1 MKRSTQRIMSSVLLS
16 GLLLTTVTPAGA
28 ATSTASTTTAAQT
41 AVSTTATST
50 NKAAQP
56 SAALQAR
63 AQKLANSMLEQYG
76 MSGMQ
81 YAIMDHGQIV
91 LSGSAGVNDRKSKQK
106 ITSTDMFGIGST
118 SKMYVTAATMLLAD
132 EGKIDIDK
140 PLIQYLPNFSMADE
154 RYRQITPRMLMDH
167 SSGFYGSHYG
177 NSIMFNDNNT
187 INYDSLLDNM
197 KTEKLKANPGAFSVY
212 SNDSF
217 QMLEK
222 LVEQVGGM
230 PYSQFVREKFSEPL
244 NLQST
249 ATPLDAFDRKKLVKT
264 YSSPDSVNALPVEN
278 TNMLGTGGL
287 YASAEDI
294 VRFAEVLTGQRTD
307 ILSKEATDEMAKPQY
322 RNGIWVPET
331 SNIFN
336 YGLGWDAMNLSP
348 FDRYGLKAMT
358 KGGDTIL
365 YHSSLVTIPGERLSM
380 AVTSAGGSSIFDQA
394 YATTVM
400 LDLLQEKG
408 SIKKILPDQQ
418 IDKPASTVAMPAEMK
433 QYAGLYAVTG
443 ETFNVAFSNNK
454 LHVAAQMSG
463 LVPEQDY
470 IYAGKGKFRSE
481 DGSATVS
488 FEKQTNGLTYMKLD
502 GYLNLP
508 NLSQSH
514 MVMYIGQKL
523 PVQKLDKSVQQAWAK
538 RDGKTYYNVDELIQ
552 SVFYSAPSVLTKTIT
567 LDNSKSYAMAT
578 KIVDSNHSVNTLQ
591 IPVMNGR
598 DTFDLE
604 FYTKQKKE
612 YVKSTTQSYINEDN
626 IDTLPDKASSVV
638 TLPADHVATWF
649 NIGKDTAGK
658 KLSVDIPTKGGFV
671 VYTADGQLYYS
682 SINSGNKQV
691 TLPEGGKIV
700 LGASAN
706 AVFKLQI
713 KQ

>member
-41 AVSTTATST
+41 AVSTTATATST
-50 NKAAQP
+50 AAQP

-81 YAIMDHGQIV
+81 YAIMDHSQIV

-365 YHSSLVTIPGERLSM
+365 YHSSLITIPGERLSM

-418 IDKPASTVAMPAEMK
+418 IDKPASKVAMPAEMK

-443 ETFNVAFSNNK
+443 ETFNVAFNNNK

-488 FEKQTNGLTYMKLD
+488 FEKQSNGLTYMKLD

-523 PVQKLDKSVQQAWAK
+523 PLQKLDKSVQQAWAK

-612 YVKSTTQSYINEDN
+612 YVKSTTQSYISEDDM
-626 IDTLPDKASSVV
+626 DTLTANASSVV
-638 TLPADHVATWF
+638 TLPSDHVAKWF
-649 NIGKDTAGK
+649 KIGKAAGGK
-658 KLSVDIPTKGGFV
+658 KLTVDIPTKGGFV

-700 LGASAN
+700 FGASAN

>member
-1 MKRSTQRIMSSVLLS
+1 MKRSTSRMISSILLS
-16 GLLLTTVTPAGA
+16 GLLLTTVTPANA
-28 ATSTASTTTAAQT
+28 ATSTKQTTTTKQT
-41 AVSTTATST
+41 AVSTSNST
-50 NKAAQP
+50 NKAAKP

-91 LSGSAGVNDRKSKQK
+91 LSGSAGMNDRKSKQN

-132 EGKIDIDK
+132 EGKIDIDQ
-140 PLIQYLPNFSMADE
+140 PLTTYLPNFSMADE
-154 RYRQITPRMLMDH
+154 RYRNITPRMLMDH

-177 NSIMFNDNNT
+177 NSIMFNDNSTFNHDT
-187 INYDSLLDNM
+187 LLEHM

-217 QMLEK
+217 QMLEL

-230 PYSQFVREKFSEPL
+230 PYTTFIREKFTTPL
-244 NLQST
+244 NLKST
-249 ATPLDAFDRKKLVKT
+249 LTPLDEFDRKRLVKT
-264 YSSPDSVNALPVEN
+264 YSSPDSKTPLPTEN
-278 TNMLGTGGL
+278 TNILGTGGM
-287 YASAEDI
+287 YASAEDM

-322 RNGIWVPET
+322 RNGIWVAEQ

-336 YGLGWDAMNLSP
+336 YGLGWDAMQLSP
-348 FDRYGLKAMT
+348 FERYGLKALT
-358 KGGDTIL
+358 KGGDTVV
-365 YHSSLVTIPGERLSM
+365 YHSSLVTIPSERMSM
-380 AVTSAGGSSIFDQA
+380 AVASAGGSSVFDQA
-394 YATTVM
+394 FATTVM
-400 LDLLQEKG
+400 LDLLKEKG
-408 SIKKILPDQQ
+408 SISKILPDQS
-418 IDKPASTVAMPAEMK
+418 IPKPTQAIAMPAK
-433 QYAGLYAVTG
+433 LKAYAGLYAVTG
-443 ETFNVAFSNNK
+443 ETFDVAFRNNK
-454 LHVAAQMSG
+454 LHVPAQMSG

-470 IYAGKGKFRSE
+470 IYAGNGKFRSE

-488 FEKQTNGLTYMKLD
+488 FEKQTNGLTYMKMD

-508 NLSQSH
+508 GLSQSH

-523 PVQKLDKSVQQAWAK
+523 PIQKLDKSVQNAWSK
-538 RDGKTYYNVDELIQ
+538 RDGKTYYNVDEQIQ
-552 SVFYSAPSVLTKTIT
+552 SVFYSAPSILTKTIK
-567 LDNSKSYAMAT
+567 LDDSKSYAMAT

-604 FYTKQKKE
+604 FYKKQNKE
-612 YVKSTTQSYINEDN
+612 YVKSTTQSYINEDD
-626 IDTLPDKASSVV
+626 IDTLPASASSVV
-638 TLPADHVATWF
+638 TLPSDHVATWF
-649 NIGKDTAGK
+649 NIGKTVGGK
-658 KLSVDIPTKGGFV
+658 KLKVDLPSKGGFV

-700 LGASAN
+700 FGASAN
-706 AVFKLQI
+706 ASFTLKI
-713 KQ
+713 SK